1 MLSVKIM
8 IVFTSNRKHEGS
20 KYEVYQVNVS
30 STSSLNCIVF
40 TSTELIHY
48 DSLVTVYHS
57 AFHELIKQ
65 GQSLPSDE
73 IVSFPK
79 THEIGWLVSVL
90 EKCRDWWEIC
100 LKYSE
105 IHPSIKT
112 EQASSCISNFP

>member
-1 MLSVKIM
+1 M

-79 THEIGWLVSVL
+79 THYTVFSLRGLRNNNHNNYGGRY
-90 EKCRDWWEIC
+90 C
-100 LKYSE
+100 
-105 IHPSIKT
+105 
-112 EQASSCISNFP
+112 

>member
-73 IVSFPK
+73 PLNCEFSQN
-79 THEIGWLVSVL
+79 T
-90 EKCRDWWEIC
+90 
-100 LKYSE
+100 YSILIE
-105 IHPSIKT
+105 RIKK
-112 EQASSCISNFP
+112 